1 MAKQLG
7 EKQKR
12 MKIIEKL
19 ISLGVTSEDQV
30 KKLEPADLLKCDKL
44 SFEDIMLVNEL
55 QFSVKSNKVYSFLA
69 QNDE

>member
-1 MAKQLG
+1 MAKQIS
-7 EKQKR
+7 ETQKR

-19 ISLGVTSEDQV
+19 ILLGITTEDQV

-55 QFSVKSNKVYSFLA
+55 QFSIKGNKVFSFLA

>member
-1 MAKQLG
+1 MLG
-7 EKQKR
+7 
-12 MKIIEKL
+12 I
-19 ISLGVTSEDQV
+19 TTEDQV